1 MDQPNRGPGTPKD
14 AAPVNAGT
22 RNAEISAEISGISPI
37 NTNTQGVDSGS
48 TTADSGAG
56 RQHLRE
62 QASQIKDDTKQK
74 AQGFIKE
81 QQQKAQ
87 GMLEEQKQKGS
98 EHLGKL
104 ADALHQ
110 TSSSLQQNNEEQV
123 ARYAGMAA
131 DGLQRLSSS
140 LREQDVNSLL
150 RQTESLARRQPAL
163 FVGGAVALG
172 FMLSRFLKS
181 SSEHQENASV
191 PHDHSLVPTG
201 MHAESSPDSTEHMT
215 NQPGI

>member
-1 MDQPNRGPGTPKD
+1 MDQPSRGPDTPKD

-22 RNAEISAEISGISPI
+22 RNAEISAISPI
-37 NTNTQGVDSGS
+37 NTNTQGVDGGS
-48 TTADSGAG
+48 TAADSGAG
-56 RQHLRE
+56 SQHLRE

-110 TSSSLQQNNEEQV
+110 TSSNLQRNNEEQV
-123 ARYAGMAA
+123 ARYAGWVA
-131 DGLQRLSSS
+131 DSLERLSSS

-150 RQTESLARRQPAL
+150 RQTESLARRQPAV

-181 SSEHQENASV
+181 SQEHEENASV
-191 PHDHSLVPTG
+191 PHDLALATTG
-201 MHAESSPDSTEHMT
+201 TPARSSPDSTDHLT
-215 NQPGI
+215 NQPSI

>member
-1 MDQPNRGPGTPKD
+1 MDQPSRRPGTPKD
-14 AAPVNAGT
+14 AAPVN
-22 RNAEISAEISGISPI
+22 
-37 NTNTQGVDSGS
+37 VGS
-48 TTADSGAG
+48 
-56 RQHLRE
+56 QHLRE
-62 QASQIKDDTKQK
+62 QASQIKEDTKQK
-74 AQGFIKE
+74 AQGFIEE

-110 TSSSLQQNNEEQV
+110 TSSNLQQNNEEQV
-123 ARYAGMAA
+123 ARYAEMAA

-150 RQTESLARRQPAL
+150 RQTENLARRQPAV

-181 SSEHQENASV
+181 SQEHEENASV
-191 PHDHSLVPTG
+191 PHDHALATTG
-201 MHAESSPDSTEHMT
+201 TPAGPSPDSTDHLT